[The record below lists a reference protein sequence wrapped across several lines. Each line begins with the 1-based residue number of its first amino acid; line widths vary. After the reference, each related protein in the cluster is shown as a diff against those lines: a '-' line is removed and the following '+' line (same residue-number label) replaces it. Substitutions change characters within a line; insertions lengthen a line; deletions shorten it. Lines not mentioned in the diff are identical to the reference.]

1 MRGIG
6 ENTKVFVPRSE
17 AEVFIV
23 QPGNRDWISIIKCIG
38 ATGHLIPPFFI
49 FPGQRIQQEWVNST
63 IDKKAVI
70 RVTPNGWTDNSVAM
84 DWIEHFDRHTIHQTR
99 GIYRLLILDGHTSH
113 ISVNFVQYYQ
123 DHQIILLYLPPHLT
137 HYLQPLDVGIFGP
150 LAQSYRALVSQGSV
164 YGARRIDQLQFLQ
177 YYQTAR
183 KTISRNI
190 SSAWRLA
197 GLIPFK
203 PDTILQPLRPK
214 TPLTARITN
223 SNGYTINI
231 QVDGALGEQ
240 IDQIMS
246 QICEVCSSYPLK
258 KQIDFVKRTAL
269 TAIAE
274 RTTLQSLN
282 QGLVEKTTAWR
293 RKKTAK
299 HFGEARVL
307 VVEDLLSKAH
317 ERETREAE
325 EAQVKARRAALR
337 GKVGFAKL
345 AQKEL
350 AMDREVFEQL
360 QGRNKC
366 VYSVA

>member
-113 ISVNFVQYYQ
+113 ISVNFVQYCQ
-123 DHQIILLYLPPHLT
+123 DHQIVLLYLPPHST

-164 YGARRIDQLQFLQ
+164 YGARRIDQL
-177 YYQTAR
+177 
-183 KTISRNI
+183 
-190 SSAWRLA
+190 
-197 GLIPFK
+197 
-203 PDTILQPLRPK
+203 
-214 TPLTARITN
+214 
-223 SNGYTINI
+223 
-231 QVDGALGEQ
+231 
-240 IDQIMS
+240 
-246 QICEVCSSYPLK
+246 
-258 KQIDFVKRTAL
+258 
-269 TAIAE
+269 
-274 RTTLQSLN
+274 
-282 QGLVEKTTAWR
+282 
-293 RKKTAK
+293 
-299 HFGEARVL
+299 
-307 VVEDLLSKAH
+307 
-317 ERETREAE
+317 
-325 EAQVKARRAALR
+325 
-337 GKVGFAKL
+337 
-345 AQKEL
+345 
-350 AMDREVFEQL
+350 
-360 QGRNKC
+360 
-366 VYSVA
+366 